1 MKSYLVCYDYGQ
13 GGVWFYVDA
22 DDPLELS
29 RTYPELLVFHPDK
42 PPWWNDE
49 YEAAAGKNRGDEEP
63 FKSIL
68 EGLRKSGYNDANR

>member
-1 MKSYLVCYDYGQ
+1 MNSYLVCYNYGQ
-13 GGVWFYVDA
+13 GGIWFYVDA

-29 RTYPELLVFHPDK
+29 RTYPELLVFHPQM

-49 YEAAAGKNRGDEEP
+49 YEAAARKNHGHEEP

-68 EGLRKSGYNDANR
+68 DGLRNSQ